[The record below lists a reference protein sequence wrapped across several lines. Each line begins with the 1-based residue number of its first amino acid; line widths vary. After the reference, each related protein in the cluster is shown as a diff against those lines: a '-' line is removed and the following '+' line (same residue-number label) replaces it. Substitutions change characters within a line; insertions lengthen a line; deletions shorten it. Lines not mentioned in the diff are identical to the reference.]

1 MKTISTFFASLLLS
15 TSIFATDVRSSASLT
30 VRSATRSDIVVIV
43 DDRRYDLGTNSIMIS
58 DLDACEHQ
66 VTVYQEKTNSFINRY
81 GETYNMVFNS
91 SVDLKPRTNLQI
103 AIDECGSI
111 TMNETRS
118 RKQMIGDTWDG
129 ENYFKNSIPIS
140 TGNYLN
146 AISNIEFSRVI
157 WAIGKESSEANRMES
172 AKQIINTNYL
182 TVEQVKQL
190 MQLFCT
196 DDNKLEIAKLAY
208 DKTVDQGDY
217 FALNSIF
224 KFDNSRNELAHCIGR

>member
-1 MKTISTFFASLLLS
+1 MKTISTLFASLLLS
-15 TSIFATDVRSSASLT
+15 TSMFATDIRSSASLT
-30 VRSATRSDIVVIV
+30 VRSETKSDIVVIV

-66 VTVYQEKTNSFINRY
+66 VTVYQEKTNSFINRF

-91 SVDLKPRTNLQI
+91 SVDLKPRTNLEI
-103 AIDECGSI
+103 AVDECGSI
-111 TMNETRS
+111 TMSETKS
-118 RKQMIGDTWDG
+118 RRQMFGDTWDG
-129 ENYFKNSIPIS
+129 ENYFKNSVPIN
-140 TGNYLN
+140 TGIYSN

-157 WAIGKESSEANRMES
+157 WAIGKESSEVNRMKS
-172 AKQIINTNYL
+172 AEQIINTNYL

-196 DDNKLEIAKLAY
+196 DDNRLEIAKLAY

-217 FALNSIF
+217 FALNSMF
-224 KFDNSRNELAHCIGR
+224 KFDNSRNELARCIGR